1 MESPNYKKDVEK
13 YDATD
18 FYEFIGKMQT
28 RYEIIRELFTRV
40 KKQLKNQEKKR
51 IFFCSIS
58 KNRN

>member
-40 KKQLKNQEKKR
+40 KKQLKN
-51 IFFCSIS
+51 
-58 KNRN
+58 